1 MNNSKH
7 YAWAVQKGLV
17 ETWRDSGQIY
27 MRTTLEE
34 NEKASPCQLTKED
47 ALEIATLLYH
57 LAQGTEGY

>member
-1 MNNSKH
+1 MNDSKH

-17 ETWRDSGQIY
+17 ETWKDSGQIY
-27 MRTTLEE
+27 IRTTLAEGE
-34 NEKASPCQLTKED
+34 NVIPCELTKAD

>member
-7 YAWAVQKGLV
+7 YAWAAQKGLV
-17 ETWRDSGQIY
+17 ETWKAGGQIY
-27 MRTTLEE
+27 IRTTLAEGE
-34 NEKASPCQLTKED
+34 NASPCELTKED